1 MSQHLQR
8 PPAECP
14 NGELCL
20 TVHPRL
26 ESLEQAHKRND
37 ASIREIRASVES
49 MQRDLHEVR
58 VTLRERDKN
67 WTFIQSTFIALIVAA
82 GVQISTTIWFASQ
95 LSATVEQHGSILTD
109 HEDRLRFHSGI
120 IGQKPAPQP

>member
-37 ASIREIRASVES
+37 ASIREIRTNVET

-67 WTFIQSTFIALIVAA
+67 WTFIQSTFVGLLIAA
-82 GVQISTTIWFASQ
+82 GLQISTTIWFASR
-95 LSATVEQHGSILTD
+95 LSATVEQHASDIAD
-109 HEDRLRFHSGI
+109 HEERLRFHSSILGR
-120 IGQKPAPQP
+120 KTEQP